1 MKVSTGSLGH
11 CGHPRK
17 NFQSFEL
24 GFAFLL
30 FGFELSFHMQIG
42 ICFLGKVDLAEGT
55 CTWAAAQRDVK
66 APWLAQAGP
75 RSGLARRVVGGGPGK
90 EGNEGVSE
98 QQPSLA
104 WIQTVDKDPDLSYF
118 D

>member
-1 MKVSTGSLGH
+1 
-11 CGHPRK
+11 
-17 NFQSFEL
+17 
-24 GFAFLL
+24 
-30 FGFELSFHMQIG
+30 MQIG

-55 CTWAAAQRDVK
+55 CTWAVAQRDVK

-104 WIQTVDKDPDLSYF
+104 WIQTGPALIRSVTSGGLGPELDHPRIAAGPIR
-118 D
+118 